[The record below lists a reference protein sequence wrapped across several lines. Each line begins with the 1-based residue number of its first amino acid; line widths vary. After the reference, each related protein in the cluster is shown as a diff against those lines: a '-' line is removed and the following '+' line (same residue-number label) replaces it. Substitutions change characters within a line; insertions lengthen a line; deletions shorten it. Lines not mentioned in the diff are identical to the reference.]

1 MGIATALVD
10 VLNAFRG
17 VSVSGSPT
25 MDAQP
30 LRATQDPNDIQ
41 TPTVFV
47 PPPDVD
53 FQYSK
58 RRLQVTWTAY
68 LVAPNSPKQRT
79 TTEWLSVMID
89 AVAGLFPFTSC
100 ELFSLTLA
108 GGVPA
113 QSYKLTWQS
122 IIAIGE

>member
-1 MGIATALVD
+1 MGIAIALAE
-10 VLNAFRG
+10 VLDAFRG
-17 VSVSGSPT
+17 VYVAGSAS

-47 PPPDVD
+47 PPPDIEYQ
-53 FQYSK
+53 FSK
-58 RRLQVTWTAY
+58 RRLHVTWSAY

-79 TTEWLSVMID
+79 TTEWLSAMID
-89 AVAGLFPFTSC
+89 AVAGLYPFTTA

-108 GGVPA
+108 GGAPA
-113 QSYKLTWQS
+113 QSCKLTWQTQ
-122 IIAIGE
+122 IPIGE